1 MTQILMLQT
10 QLKNR
15 LKISSK
21 HVVDQAVE
29 NFRAVFC
36 YTISS
41 LVFCFGGCQ
50 KIVFVTIYV
59 NGFERSFSKKEG
71 AFNSLHK
78 RKIFK
83 FCFKSEHF

>member
-1 MTQILMLQT
+1 MIQILMLQT
-10 QLKNR
+10 QLKSR

-21 HVVDQAVE
+21 FFVDQAVE
-29 NFRAVFC
+29 NFSAVFC

-41 LVFCFGGCQ
+41 LVFCFDGCQ

-59 NGFERSFSKKEG
+59 NGFERSFSKKGG

-78 RKIFK
+78 K
-83 FCFKSEHF
+83 EDV